1 MAPGRERP
9 SRRTLI
15 KGGLAVGAGLVVGFR
30 LPPAGGV
37 RAWAQGPG
45 VFAPNQW
52 LRIDRDGI
60 VTIVNSVPEMGQ
72 GSMTTM
78 PMIVADELD
87 ADWDRIRVESAPA
100 NPSLYANPVTRQQSY
115 GGSRGVRDH
124 LETWRKAGA
133 AARQMLREAAAREW
147 GVPLD
152 EVTTEPGV
160 VVHRATGRRLLYG
173 QLVDRAQALPVP
185 QDPPLKTKDQFRY
198 IGKARRR
205 LDVPDKVNGK
215 AVYGM
220 DVRVPGMLVG
230 SIEKCPVVAGGKV
243 KAFDA
248 TAARAVPGVRHV
260 VQVMS
265 GVAVVADTFWAA
277 LEGRKALRVEWDEGP
292 VARVS
297 TPMIDRE
304 YAAAAGSPG
313 QVARSDGDAERA
325 LGAAGRTLE
334 AVYEVPYLEHACM
347 EPMNATAHVTADACT
362 VWVPTQ
368 NPGGSRETAARLT
381 GLPPE
386 RVTIHTTLLGG
397 GFGRR
402 GERDFVVDAVETAR
416 AIGGGPV
423 KVMWTREDDLTHG
436 FYRPSTYNVLRAA
449 LDPRGRPSAW
459 FTRVVGPGIL
469 VQKGFAPPG
478 SIDGAAMAALRDLP
492 YDIPSVR
499 IEWVNKDFGVPLG
512 FWRSVGSSQNG
523 FIVESFVDEL
533 AHLAGQDPYEF
544 RRSLLGKSPRH
555 KAVLE
560 LAATRA
566 GWGSPL
572 PAGRGRGIA
581 VCFSYGSYA
590 AHVAEVSVDSDGG
603 VRIHRVVCAIDCGI
617 AVNPDQVRAQ
627 MEGGFVYAL
636 TATLYG
642 KITLDRG
649 RVEQTNF
656 HTYPMLRIAEAPVV
670 ETHILESGQPPGG
683 LGEPGVPTVAPAV
696 TNAIF
701 AATGKRIRR
710 LPIDR
715 EALKRA

>member
-1 MAPGRERP
+1 MATTRGRL

-15 KGGLAVGAGLVVGFR
+15 KGGLAVGTGLVVGFR
-30 LPPAGGV
+30 IPLADLFLAEG
-37 RAWAQGPG
+37 QGAG

-52 LRIDRDGI
+52 IRIDRDGV
-60 VTIVNSVPEMGQ
+60 VTIINSVPEMGQ

-87 ADWDRIRVESAPA
+87 ADWDRIRVEQAPA

-124 LETWRKAGA
+124 LEPLRKAGA
-133 AARQMLREAAAREW
+133 AARQMLREAAAQEW

-160 VVHRATGRRLLYG
+160 VIHRATGRRLLYG
-173 QLVDRAQALPVP
+173 QLVDKAQTLPVP
-185 QDPPLKTKDQFRY
+185 QNPTLKTKDQFRY
-198 IGKARRR
+198 IGKARPRI
-205 LDVPDKVNGK
+205 DVPEKVNGK

-220 DVRVPGMLVG
+220 DVRVPGMLVA
-230 SIEKCPVVAGGKV
+230 SIERCPVVAGGKV
-243 KAFDA
+243 KSFDA
-248 TAARAVPGVRHV
+248 TAAKAVPGVKDV
-260 VQVMS
+260 VQVTS
-265 GVAVVADTFWAA
+265 GIAVVADTFWAA
-277 LEGRKALRVEWDEGP
+277 LQGRKALTVEWDEGP
-292 VARVS
+292 VAQVS
-297 TPMIDRE
+297 TPAMEKE
-304 YAAAAGSPG
+304 YEAVSRNPG
-313 QVARSDGDAERA
+313 LVARNEGDHEKA
-325 LGAAGRTLE
+325 LQAGGKTLE
-334 AVYEVPYLEHACM
+334 SAYQVPYLEHACM
-347 EPMNATAHVTADACT
+347 EPMNATAHITSDTCT
-362 VWVPTQ
+362 MWIPTQ
-368 NPGGSRETAARLT
+368 NPGGSLEMAGRLT

-386 RVTIHTTLLGG
+386 RITIHTTLLGG

-402 GERDFVVDAVETAR
+402 GERDFVLDALETAK

-436 FYRPSTYNVLRAA
+436 FYRPSTYNVFRAA
-449 LDPRGRPSAW
+449 LDAQGKPAAW

-469 VQKGFAPPG
+469 VQKGFAPAG

-492 YDIPSVR
+492 YDIPNVR

-512 FWRSVGSSQNG
+512 FWRSVGASQNG

-533 AHLAGQDPYEF
+533 AHLAGQDPYEY

-560 LAATRA
+560 LAATKA

-572 PAGRGRGIA
+572 PAGHGRGIA

-590 AHVAEVSVDSDGG
+590 AHVAEVSVAEDGA
-603 VRIHRVVCAIDCGI
+603 VRVHKVVCAIDCGI
-617 AVNPDQVRAQ
+617 AVNPDQVNAQ
-627 MEGGFVYAL
+627 MEGGFIYAL
-636 TATLYG
+636 TAALYG
-642 KITLDRG
+642 KITVDRG
-649 RVEQTNF
+649 RVQQTNF
-656 HTYPMLRIAEAPVV
+656 HTYPMLRISETPVI
-670 ETHILESGQPPGG
+670 ETHILDSGQPPGG

-696 TNAIF
+696 CNAIF

-715 EALKRA
+715 DALKRA